1 MATGLI
7 PPSNLNIDFQPSSK
21 QYEVWKCLQ
30 PECPICGGKI
40 EHIENGKD
48 RNGNAT
54 YKPVCT
60 KCGNDDIPQIILEG
74 GAAGGGKMLPLDSK
88 ICTPTG
94 FKYLKDIKVGDF
106 ITNPITG
113 GAQEVVWLHP
123 LEKHHF
129 YRIHFIDGTCI
140 DSSEGHLWNVHQAGK
155 RTKRTD
161 LNGDKM
167 NERVKPTKWI
177 FEWVEKHKQGSYKGR
192 SLIIPL
198 TSPVKFA
205 ISTAAAR
212 KNIIE
217 PYVLGA
223 LLGDGCISKKYPE
236 LTTMDQD
243 IVDRFTV
250 YGYDMSKISK
260 KQTVKLLNTIS
271 IQTNWPK
278 RSRS

>member
-1 MATGLI
+1 M
-7 PPSNLNIDFQPSSK
+7 
-21 QYEVWKCLQ
+21 
-30 PECPICGGKI
+30 
-40 EHIENGKD
+40 
-48 RNGNAT
+48 
-54 YKPVCT
+54 
-60 KCGNDDIPQIILEG
+60 
-74 GAAGGGKMLPLDSK
+74 
-88 ICTPTG
+88 
-94 FKYLKDIKVGDF
+94 
-106 ITNPITG
+106 TN
-113 GAQEVVWLHP
+113 
-123 LEKHHF
+123 
-129 YRIHFIDGTCI
+129 
-140 DSSEGHLWNVHQAGK
+140 
-155 RTKRTD
+155 
-161 LNGDKM
+161 
-167 NERVKPTKWI
+167 
-177 FEWVEKHKQGSYKGR
+177 SYKGR